1 MTMGAMVDER
11 YLTTAEIAAKLH
23 VTEWTVRQWLNAGKL
38 RGSRPG
44 GRRAGWRVR
53 ESDFVR
59 FLDRTANRPDGG
71 EAAR

>member
-1 MTMGAMVDER
+1 MDTMVDER
-11 YLTTAEIAAKLH
+11 YLTTAEVAEKLH

-59 FLDRTANRPDGG
+59 FLDQTANRPESEEGA
-71 EAAR
+71 E